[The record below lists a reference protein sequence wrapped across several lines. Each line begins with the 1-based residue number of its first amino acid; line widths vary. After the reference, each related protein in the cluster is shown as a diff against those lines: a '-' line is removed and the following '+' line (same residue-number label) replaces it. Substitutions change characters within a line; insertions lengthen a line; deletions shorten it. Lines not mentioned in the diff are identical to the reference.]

1 MDNIK
6 FKSDI
11 KKKLIPYESGNV
23 HVESDLF
30 LYDSDIVK
38 IFKKKISTERQETI
52 LSLDKVDRSEFVI
65 PKYTLTHGSN
75 IIGYGMDFL
84 NNFESL
90 YSLIQNKSLS
100 FADRKNIAIS
110 LYELITYLESIG
122 ICYPDIHTGNFLY
135 KDGIVR
141 VIDMDSV
148 MFDKMCVKDNFNY
161 NIELSYLRLARL
173 CFTILINMRVILPF
187 EISSVEQNDIID
199 FFDNEKKDFFK
210 YVFGYEKS
218 NKYFIDG
225 IESFNEEDSVLIMH
239 YLK

>member
-84 NNFESL
+84 NNFESS

-122 ICYPDIHTGNFLY
+122 ICYHDIHSSNFLY
-135 KDGIVR
+135 NNGIK

-148 MFDKMCVKDNFNY
+148 VFKSIYGEKEFNY
-161 NIELSYLRLARL
+161 NMNFAYLRLARL

-218 NKYFIDG
+218 NKYFIDT
-225 IESFNEEDSVLIMH
+225 IDRFTEEDSILIRS

>member
-6 FKSDI
+6 FKRDI

-38 IFKKKISTERQETI
+38 IFKKKISTEKQETI

-122 ICYPDIHTGNFLY
+122 ICYHDIHSSNFLY
-135 KDGIVR
+135 NNGIK

-148 MFDKMCVKDNFNY
+148 VFKSIYGEKEFNY
-161 NIELSYLRLARL
+161 NMNFAYLRLARL

>member
-1 MDNIK
+1 MDSIK
-6 FKSDI
+6 FKRDI
-11 KKKLIPYESGNV
+11 EKKLIPYESDNI

-122 ICYPDIHTGNFLY
+122 ICYYDIHSSNFLY
-135 KDGIVR
+135 NNGIK

-148 MFDKMCVKDNFNY
+148 VFKSIYGEKEFNY
-161 NIELSYLRLARL
+161 NMNFAYLRLARL
-173 CFTILINMRVILPF
+173 CFTILINMRVIFPF